1 MCRSLCGILIVLV
14 AFSLSVQGFDD
25 PISVIGRIRWN
36 YTQYEENLWTR
47 QFKNTTLDQ
56 IYRDHAAFIN
66 TINKVHDSMDNFYP
80 TINETVTNA
89 AKKNALVDAYL
100 INPYHVPV
108 ISGVILSNDHVT
120 E

>member
-1 MCRSLCGILIVLV
+1 MWHSLSGIFIALV
-14 AFSLSVQGFDD
+14 AFSSNVRGFDD

-47 QFKNTTLDQ
+47 QFKNTTLEQ
-56 IYRDHAAFIN
+56 IYRDHAAFIS
-66 TINKVHDSMDNFYP
+66 TINKVHETTDNFYP

-108 ISGVILSNDHVT
+108 ISGVILSNDHVA